1 MWTNISFSTPSMASL
16 SPLSVLLLV
25 LLAHEVI
32 CQQETEMDQE
42 ELSGLFEFMGS
53 LLEDPTWDQTYPQ
66 PCSDTPWP
74 GVECES
80 TGQENPPRFHVTRIH
95 IGPDILNPPC
105 KTTAKLSHSLLK
117 LPYLKALSLFNCFTS
132 SPVSLSP
139 TLFGT
144 TLSSLEHLAI
154 ESNPSL
160 TGEIP
165 PSLAVVG
172 TLRVLCL
179 AQNNLQGEIP
189 NTFGGL
195 VSLEE
200 LDLSSNNLSGSIPE
214 EIGDLKSLTILDLS
228 WNGLENEVPSSLG
241 QLQFLQKMDFRSN
254 KLQGKVP
261 QSLGQ
266 LNRLVLL
273 DLSHN
278 LLIGPIPETLSG
290 LQQLEYLMIEDNPL
304 NSEIPLFLGSLRK
317 IIVLSFS
324 GCGLRGILSNTL
336 SSLQNLSAL
345 SLDNNSLNGTVPPN
359 LGALPNLDH
368 LNLSH
373 NQFSGE
379 LIFPQEFIIRI
390 GKRLDVKGNT
400 GLCLSQEL
408 FKNRNVSTT
417 YPETPPCLGTS
428 ASINSSRTWA
438 EDHNPGDG
446 STLKP
451 FWDDERGSSSHLIG
465 LDQNLCFLCFVVWF
479 IV

>member
-1 MWTNISFSTPSMASL
+1 MASL

-25 LLAHEVI
+25 LLVAHEVI

-53 LLEDPTWDQTYPQ
+53 LLEDPNWDQTYPQ

-74 GVECES
+74 GVECQS
-80 TGQENPPRFHVTRIH
+80 TGQENPPLFHVTKVH

-105 KTTAKLSHSLLK
+105 KTTAELSHSLLK
-117 LPYLKALSLFNCFTS
+117 LPYLKTLSLFNCFTS
-132 SPVSLSP
+132 SPVFLSS

-144 TLSSLEHLAI
+144 TLSFLEHLAL

-165 PSLAVVG
+165 PSLAEVG

-179 AQNNLQGEIP
+179 SQNNLQGEIP
-189 NTFGGL
+189 KAIGGL
-195 VSLEE
+195 VSLEQ
-200 LDLSSNNLSGSIPE
+200 LDLNSNNLSGSIPQ

-241 QLQFLQKMDFRSN
+241 QLQFLQKIDLRSN
-254 KLQGKVP
+254 KLQGTVP

-266 LNRLVLL
+266 LSRLVLL
-273 DLSHN
+273 DFSRN
-278 LLIGPIPETLSG
+278 FLIGPIPETLSG
-290 LQQLEYLMIEDNPL
+290 LQQLEYFMIEDNPL
-304 NSEIPLFLGSLRK
+304 NSGIPLFLGSLKK
-317 IIVLSFS
+317 IMVLSFS
-324 GCGLRGILSNTL
+324 GCGLKGSLSNTL

-345 SLDNNSLNGTVPPN
+345 SLANNSLNGTVPPN

-368 LNLSH
+368 LNLSM

-379 LIFPQEFIIRI
+379 LIFSQEFIVRL
-390 GKRLDVKGNT
+390 GKRLDVRGNS
-400 GLCLSQEL
+400 GLCLNQEL
-408 FKNRNVSTT
+408 LKNSNISA
-417 YPETPPCLGTS
+417 YLETPPCLGTS
-428 ASINSSRTWA
+428 ANINSSRTGA

-451 FWDDERGSSSHLIG
+451 FWDHERKSSSSLR
-465 LDQNLCFLCFVVWF
+465 LDHKLVFLCFCCLVPHFV
-479 IV
+479 IVT